1 MKKLF
6 LLLVIFIGCM
16 GQEAAFVQFRLGN
29 ENGEII
35 EIPQIVVDK
44 STYLADMLE
53 TMGEEVPLLP
63 PGFDREDID
72 NIVNYMQTEDVTE
85 HKALLAR
92 LDRGRLHNF
101 LRLLDALLFEE
112 RTIQDLKD
120 HVFDM
125 ETIKELSALGIA
137 CELFEKSLKHL
148 INTDK
153 KAACKL
159 YFELEDGNQIKN
171 LLGNLFPLWQI
182 QQRLGQVNNQDPSVG
197 HIGTVYSVA
206 VSADGQTIVSG
217 AGDNT
222 VIVWQKKDVDEWQ
235 IQQRLGQVNNQDPSV
250 GHIGTVYSVAVS
262 ADGQT
267 IVSGSG
273 DRTVIVWQKH
283 GEQWHMIQ
291 RLGEV
296 GNKNPE
302 VGHTSLVRSVAL
314 SADGETIVSG
324 SWDNTVIV
332 WQEDGGQW
340 QLRRRLGQEYND
352 DPSIGHTDDVES
364 VSLSADGQMIVSGS
378 SDFTVIIWQKH
389 GEQWQLRRRLGQEY
403 NQDPSIGHTNDV
415 ESVSLSA
422 DGQMIVSGS
431 RDNTVIVWQK
441 ESLEDYCA
449 EMEIS

>member
-1 MKKLF
+1 M
-6 LLLVIFIGCM
+6 
-16 GQEAAFVQFRLGN
+16 
-29 ENGEII
+29 
-35 EIPQIVVDK
+35 
-44 STYLADMLE
+44 
-53 TMGEEVPLLP
+53 
-63 PGFDREDID
+63 
-72 NIVNYMQTEDVTE
+72 
-85 HKALLAR
+85 
-92 LDRGRLHNF
+92 
-101 LRLLDALLFEE
+101 
-112 RTIQDLKD
+112 
-120 HVFDM
+120 
-125 ETIKELSALGIA
+125 
-137 CELFEKSLKHL
+137 
-148 INTDK
+148 
-153 KAACKL
+153 
-159 YFELEDGNQIKN
+159 
-171 LLGNLFPLWQI
+171 
-182 QQRLGQVNNQDPSVG
+182 
-197 HIGTVYSVA
+197 
-206 VSADGQTIVSG
+206 SADGQTIVSG

-302 VGHTSLVRSVAL
+302 VGHTSLVRSVALSADGETIVSGSWDNTVIVWQEDGGQWQLRKRLGQEYNEDPEVGHTDDVESVSLSADGQTIVSGAGDNTVIVWQEDGGQWQLRKRLGQIDNKDPEVGHTYGDVESVSL